1 MFVYLWEMKKGDKF
15 LTPSG
20 IVEITSKARG
30 GKSHGKGVR
39 FNYGSSIHSEDFV
52 LECVRKGIWKMV

>member
-1 MFVYLWEMKKGDKF
+1 MKKGDKF

-39 FNYGSSIHSEDFV
+39 FNYGLSIHSEEFV
-52 LECVRKGIWKMV
+52 LECVRKGIWKKEK